1 MRVTKS
7 ERADDTI
14 LLALMLRACMGVA
27 CMGGSKGEGGAEGHG
42 QPVRCLDPTAP
53 NELFLDE

>member
-14 LLALMLRACMGVA
+14 LLALMLRACMG
-27 CMGGSKGEGGAEGHG
+27 GSKGEGGAEGHG
-42 QPVRCLDPTAP
+42 HPVRCLDPTAP
-53 NELFLDE
+53 NELIFDE